1 METQNSTKV
10 ATKWALIYTITAIVL
25 TYAFEFLNADPN
37 SATKYITY
45 IPFIIFLLLTQKEYR
60 DIRGGYLTFGEG
72 FSSGFRYSLFAG
84 LLLAVFSYIYLTIL
98 SPGVWQKIL
107 ETTRT
112 QLEDKNMSADQIDKA
127 MQITSKYGPIF
138 GAFGAAVLYAIF
150 GAIFSLIG
158 AAIMKKERSP
168 FDIANQAIDPNDPT
182 V

>member
-1 METQNSTKV
+1 METQNPTKV
-10 ATKWALIYTITAIVL
+10 ATKWAVIYTLTAIVI
-25 TYAFEFLNADPN
+25 TYAFEFLNVDPQ
-37 SATKYITY
+37 SPAKYCTY
-45 IPFIIFLLLTQKEYR
+45 IPFIIFMLLAQKEYK
-60 DIRGGYLTFGEG
+60 DIKGGYLTFGEG
-72 FSSGFRYSLFAG
+72 FSSGFRYALFAG
-84 LLLAVFSYIYLTIL
+84 LLLAVFTYLYLAVL

-112 QLEDKNMSADQIDKA
+112 QLEDKNMPAEQIDKA

-138 GAFGAAVLYAIF
+138 GAFGSAVSYAIF
-150 GAIFSLIG
+150 GAVLSLIG